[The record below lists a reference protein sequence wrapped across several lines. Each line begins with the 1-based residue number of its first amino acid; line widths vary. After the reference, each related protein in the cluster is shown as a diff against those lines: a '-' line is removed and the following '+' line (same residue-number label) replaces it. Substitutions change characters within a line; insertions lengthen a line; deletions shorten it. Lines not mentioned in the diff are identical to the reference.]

1 MKPGRKQSP
10 SAGTESTIAD
20 VSAVMPQ
27 RLSTRIALL
36 AGFLTLGGVA
46 TLSFIL
52 IREQRSHILAEVVH
66 SSESVAETIRLSINH
81 DMLGNRRDGVREVME
96 SVGGHFGI
104 AGVRLFNKEGRIS
117 YSSRAEEVGRVVD
130 KRSEACVQCHS
141 MSRPFTELDLESRSR
156 VYDHP
161 EHGRVLS
168 TIAVIRNEPG
178 CHPSGCHESPAAQ
191 SVLGV
196 LDVTMSL
203 DSAEARML
211 ASTSQATLFSIG
223 AVILITGSLLLLVR
237 QTIRRPINR
246 LIAATRRVAVGDYE
260 LQVPSGATDEIG
272 FLARS
277 FNEMI
282 ESLNTS
288 QQNLEAKVAQK
299 ADELRSARFQ
309 VVQAEKLSSVGLV
322 AAGIAHEL
330 NSPLMA
336 IVTFGHLVQKKLPPA
351 SQEYEDV
358 RMILHEAD
366 RCGAIIRTLLDFSR
380 DQSTNHEIE
389 LCDVST
395 IIDRAVN
402 ILKVE
407 MRGNGVEADVS
418 IANDAPPIEAN
429 SVQITQVLVNLLLN
443 AVQAMPAGGRITVRV
458 ERVAR
463 SEYANV
469 KMPPPKR
476 DWLLRIRVTDTGPG
490 IPRENLGKIFD
501 PFFTTKAVG
510 QGSGLGLSVSHAIIQ
525 RHRGVILVDSDGES
539 GTEFT
544 VLLPVAEPLPGVP
557 PP

>member
-1 MKPGRKQSP
+1 
-10 SAGTESTIAD
+10 
-20 VSAVMPQ
+20 MPR

-36 AGFLTLGGVA
+36 AGVLALGGVG

-52 IREQRSHILAEVVH
+52 IREQRNHILAEVVH
-66 SSESVAETIRLSINH
+66 SSEQVAETIQLSIRH
-81 DMLGNRRDGVREVME
+81 DMLGNRRDGVREVIE
-96 SVGGHFGI
+96 SVGGHSGI

-117 YSSRAEEVGRVVD
+117 YSSRAAEVGHVVD
-130 KRSEACVQCHS
+130 KQSEACVQCHS
-141 MSRPFTELDLESRSR
+141 ASRPFSELDLESRSR
-156 VYDHP
+156 VYNHP

-178 CHPSGCHESPAAQ
+178 CHPSGCHKSPSVQ

-211 ASTSQATLFSIG
+211 VSTRQATMLSLG
-223 AVILITGSLLLLVR
+223 AVILITGALLILVQ
-237 QTIRRPINR
+237 QTVRRPINR
-246 LIAATRRVAVGDYE
+246 LIAATQRVAGGDYE
-260 LQVPSGATDEIG
+260 LQVPSGATDELG

-299 ADELRSARFQ
+299 ADELRSAQFQ

-336 IVTFGHLVQKKLPPA
+336 ISTFGHLVQKRLSPG
-351 SQEYEDV
+351 SQESEDV
-358 RMILHEAD
+358 RMILRETD
-366 RCGAIIRTLLDFSR
+366 RCAAIIRTLLDFSR
-380 DQSTNHEIE
+380 DQSTNQALE
-389 LCDVST
+389 LCDVSA
-395 IIDRAVN
+395 IIDRAVK
-402 ILKVE
+402 ILQVA
-407 MRGNGVEADVS
+407 MRANAVDTSVS
-418 IANDAPPIEAN
+418 IAPDTPPVEAN

-443 AVQAMPAGGRITVRV
+443 AIQAMPTGGRITIRLDG
-458 ERVAR
+458 VAR
-463 SEYANV
+463 SDYPQV
-469 KMPPPKR
+469 KMPPP
-476 DWLLRIRVTDTGPG
+476 LRTQLVRLRVADTGSG
-490 IPRENLGKIFD
+490 IPRELLSKVFD
-501 PFFTTKAVG
+501 PFFTTKPVG

-525 RHRGVILVDSDGES
+525 RHRGVILVESDGRS

-544 VLLPVAEPLPGVP
+544 VLLPAAEPTSGVVQS
-557 PP
+557 

>member
-1 MKPGRKQSP
+1 
-10 SAGTESTIAD
+10 
-20 VSAVMPQ
+20 MP
-27 RLSTRIALL
+27 RTLSTRIALL
-36 AGFLTLGGVA
+36 AGFLALGGVA

-52 IREQRSHILAEVVH
+52 IREQRNHILAEVVH

-81 DMLGNRRDGVREVME
+81 DMLGNRRDGVREVIE
-96 SVGGHFGI
+96 SVGGHSGI
-104 AGVRLFNKEGRIS
+104 ADVRLINKEGRIA

-141 MSRPFTELDLESRSR
+141 MTRPLAELDRKSRSR

-168 TIAVIRNEPG
+168 TIVPIRNEPG
-178 CHPSGCHESPAAQ
+178 CHPAGCHELPAAQ

-211 ASTSQATLFSIG
+211 ASTRQATLLSIG
-223 AVILITGSLLLLVR
+223 AVILITGALFALVH
-237 QTIRRPINR
+237 QTVRRPIDR

-260 LQVPSGATDEIG
+260 LQVPQGATDEIG

-288 QQNLEAKVAQK
+288 QQHLEDKVAQK
-299 ADELRSARFQ
+299 ADELRAAQFQ
-309 VVQAEKLSSVGLV
+309 VVQAEKMSSVGLV

-336 IVTFGHLVQKKLPPA
+336 ISTFGHLVQKKLPPG
-351 SQEYEDV
+351 SQEHEDV

-366 RCGAIIRTLLDFSR
+366 RCAAIVRTLLDFSR
-380 DQSTNHEIE
+380 DQSTSQGVD
-389 LCDVST
+389 LCEVPA
-395 IIDRAVN
+395 IVDRAVK
-402 ILKVE
+402 IMQVA
-407 MRGNGVEADVS
+407 MRDGGVDAEVL
-418 IANDAPPIEAN
+418 IASDTPLIEVN

-443 AVQAMPAGGRITVRV
+443 AVQAMTDGGKITISVDQV
-458 ERVAR
+458 TR
-463 SEYANV
+463 SQYPHV
-469 KMPPPKR
+469 KMPPPQR
-476 DWLLRIRVTDTGPG
+476 DALLRLRVADTGPG
-490 IPRENLGKIFD
+490 IAREHLSKVFD
-501 PFFTTKAVG
+501 PFFTTKPVG

-525 RHRGVILVDSDGES
+525 RHRGVILVESDGKS

-544 VLLPVAEPLPGVP
+544 LLLPVAESPAGVASS
-557 PP
+557 